1 MTGEAAGVAEQ
12 ARDAGAATPAA
23 RRQAVQPAAAPAPR
37 LLYVVTHGMSA
48 LHLLKGQLAWMR
60 EAGFE
65 VAVAA
70 SPGPDLQ
77 AVAEREGVT
86 VFPIPM
92 RREIHP
98 LADLR
103 SLAALTRLV
112 RRWRPR
118 VVNAGT
124 PKAGL
129 LGMLAARLAGTPVR
143 VYTLRGLRLETASGR
158 TRALLALTERVAS
171 ACAHSVVSV
180 SESLR
185 GAYCALGLAAE
196 AKVVT
201 LGAGS
206 SNGVDVARFTARPP
220 GQARR
225 LRASLG
231 LAEAT
236 PVVGFVGRFTR
247 DKGIGELL
255 EAFEI
260 VSAEVPGARLL
271 LVGDFEAGDP
281 VPGPVARRLCAHPG
295 VVRCG
300 FVPDTADYYGAMDVL
315 AFPSLRE
322 GFPNVPLEAAAAGL
336 PVVAVRATG
345 TVDAVV
351 HGETGVLVDAGDTA
365 ALADAL
371 ARYLRDPALRRR
383 HGAAGRA
390 RVLECFAPERVWSG
404 LRDHYRG
411 LLAAARP

>member
-1 MTGEAAGVAEQ
+1 MTGCVAGES
-12 ARDAGAATPAA
+12 AGAPGRT
-23 RRQAVQPAAAPAPR
+23 RAPGAPRGPGAAPR

-77 AVAEREGVT
+77 AVAEREGVV

-103 SLAALTRLV
+103 ALAALTRLV
-112 RRWRPR
+112 RRWRPQ

-129 LGMLAARLAGTPVR
+129 LGMMAARLAGTPVR
-143 VYTLRGLRLETASGR
+143 VYVLRGLRLETATGR
-158 TRALLALTERVAS
+158 TRAVLALTERVAS

-185 GAYCALGLAAE
+185 GAYCAMGLAHE

-206 SNGVDVARFTARPP
+206 SNGVDVARFAARPP
-220 GQARR
+220 DERR
-225 LRASLG
+225 RVRESLG
-231 LAEAT
+231 LADGV
-236 PVVGFVGRFTR
+236 PVIGFVGRFTR
-247 DKGIGELL
+247 DKGIAELL
-255 EAFEI
+255 DAFDA
-260 VSAEVPGARLL
+260 VCAEVPGARLL
-271 LVGDFEAGDP
+271 LAGDFEAGDP
-281 VPGPVARRLCAHPG
+281 VPETVAGRLRTHPG
-295 VVRCG
+295 VVRPG
-300 FVPDTADYYGAMDVL
+300 FVADTAPYYGAMDVL

-322 GFPNVPLEAAAAGL
+322 GFPNVLLEAAAAGL

-345 TVDAVV
+345 SVDAVV
-351 HGETGVLVDAGDTA
+351 HGETGMLVEPGDGAGLAA
-365 ALADAL
+365 ALTL
-371 ARYLRDPALRRR
+371 YLRDPALRLR
-383 HGAAGRA
+383 HGAAARA
-390 RVLECFAPERVWSG
+390 RAAECFARERVWGG

-411 LLAAARP
+411 LLEGVRA

>member
-1 MTGEAAGVAEQ
+1 MTGEAAGVAGP
-12 ARDAGAATPAA
+12 ARGARAAVRPPATRP
-23 RRQAVQPAAAPAPR
+23 VPAPR

-48 LHLLKGQLAWMR
+48 LHLLKGQLRWMR

-86 VFPIPM
+86 VFAIPM

-103 SLAALTRLV
+103 SLAALTRLL
-112 RRWRPR
+112 RRWRPQ

-129 LGMLAARLAGTPVR
+129 LGMMAARLAGTPVR
-143 VYTLRGLRLETASGR
+143 VYTLRGLRLETARGR
-158 TRALLALTERVAS
+158 TRALLALTERMAS

-185 GAYCALGLAAE
+185 AAYCAMGLADP

-206 SNGVDVARFTARPP
+206 SNGVDAARFALRTPAD
-220 GQARR
+220 GQR

-231 LAEAT
+231 IAADA

-255 EAFEI
+255 AAFEA
-260 VSAEVPGARLL
+260 VSAQVPGARLL

-281 VPGPVARRLCAHPG
+281 VPEAVARRLGEHPG
-295 VVRCG
+295 VVRSG
-300 FVPDTADYYGAMDVL
+300 FVADTAPYFGAMDVL

-345 TVDAVV
+345 SVDAVV
-351 HGETGVLVDAGDTA
+351 DGETGALVEPGDAA
-365 ALADAL
+365 ALAGAL

-383 HGAAGRA
+383 HGAAGQA
-390 RVLECFAPERVWSG
+390 RVRERFAPERVWSG
-404 LRDHYRG
+404 LLDHYRG
-411 LLAAARP
+411 LLAAVRT